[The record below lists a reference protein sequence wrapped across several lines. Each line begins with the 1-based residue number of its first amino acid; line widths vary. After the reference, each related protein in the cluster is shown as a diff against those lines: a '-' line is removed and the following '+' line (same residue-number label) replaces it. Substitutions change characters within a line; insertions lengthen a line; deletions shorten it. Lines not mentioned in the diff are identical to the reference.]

1 MLTVEDRFVIKD
13 VYRAG
18 VSISEI
24 ARRTG
29 HDRKTIRHM
38 VAAPL
43 VEERHPRARRRQ
55 KLDPFVPYLKERIG
69 LGVLNARKL
78 HGEIAARG
86 YAGGESQVRAFVH
99 TFRPPPLPQA
109 TVRFET
115 APGEQAQVDWGH
127 VGTIWHEG
135 RMRRLYAFVM
145 TLGWS
150 RALYLEFTVATDL
163 TWFLRGHQHAFAY
176 FGGAPRQVV
185 HDNLKT
191 AVLGRGADGAVHWQ
205 PQYLDV
211 AHYDGFAPH
220 ACRPYRAQ
228 IKGKVERRIG
238 YVRGNVW
245 PGLQA
250 EDLTDLHG
258 QARGWL
264 EGTANVRV
272 HGTTGVAPCARLP
285 HEGLTTLAGK
295 PPDDTSLVLPRQARQ
310 DCLVSDA
317 GNLYS
322 VPAAYARRRVL
333 LTVTEDDE
341 VVITGAQGEEVAR
354 HRATHG
360 HGQRVVQPDHYH
372 GLTPAASAPSGV
384 SAVVTFRQSGAPAL
398 DLATLRAA
406 PLVEARPLAV
416 YDQLVGAPHGSGEGW
431 RTGAKSSMIAYP
443 RR

>member
-1 MLTVEDRFVIKD
+1 MLRVEDRFVIKD
-13 VYRAG
+13 LYRAG

-38 VAAPL
+38 VEAPL
-43 VEERHPRARRRQ
+43 MEERRPRARRRQ
-55 KLDPFVPYLKERIG
+55 KIDPFVPYLKERIG

-86 YAGGESQVRAFVH
+86 YVGGESQVRAFVH

-127 VGTIWHEG
+127 FGTIWHEG

-205 PQYLDV
+205 PQYLDF
-211 AHYDGFAPH
+211 AHYYGFAPH

-228 IKGKVERRIG
+228 TKGKVERSIG
-238 YVRGNVW
+238 YVRGNFW

-250 EDLTDLHG
+250 EDLPDLNG

-264 EGTANVRV
+264 DGTANARV
-272 HGTTGVAPCARLP
+272 HGTTGVAPCAPCARLP

-295 PPDDTSLVLPRQARQ
+295 PPYDTSLVLPRQASR
-310 DCLVSDA
+310 DCLVSYA

-322 VPAAYARRRVL
+322 VPAAYARQRVL
-333 LTVTEDDE
+333 LKVTEDDE

-354 HRATHG
+354 HRATDG

-372 GLTPAASAPSGV
+372 GLMPPALTPSGV
-384 SAVVTFRQSGAPAL
+384 STVVTFRQGGALAL
-398 DLATLRAA
+398 DLATLLAA

-416 YDQLVGAPHGSGEGW
+416 YDELVGVSPTPRSEAGAGW
-431 RTGAKSSMIAYP
+431 HA
-443 RR
+443 